1 LPFIAKKVK
10 LDPAIAVSPMIT
22 TIVDAFAVLI
32 YFAVA
37 KSLLGI

>member
-1 LPFIAKKVK
+1 
-10 LDPAIAVSPMIT
+10 MIT